1 VARGDSLPV
10 MVLVFA
16 YGSLLQPG
24 SLAST
29 VPDVDLDACRPAR
42 LHGWLR
48 CFDVAFPNDGSQPD
62 KAFLD
67 PDGHRP
73 PWVLLAN
80 LRRGGVGS
88 AVSGL
93 LVEVS
98 VASLERLRRR
108 ERRYRLC
115 PVPGA
120 LEPYDDSG
128 AIAGE
133 VLTARG
139 RAEFQAEEAVAAG
152 VVARSYVEGILAG
165 AEHWSQRAP
174 GFAADV
180 RASTV
185 FPTSGQIADLKRV
198 DRG

>member
-1 VARGDSLPV
+1 MLA

-16 YGSLLQPG
+16 YGSLLHPG
-24 SLAST
+24 SLQRT

-48 CFDVAFPNDGSQPD
+48 CFDLAFPNDGSQPD
-62 KAFLD
+62 KAFLAA
-67 PDGHRP
+67 DGHRP

-80 LRRGGVGS
+80 LRRGGAGS
-88 AVSGL
+88 AVNGL

-98 VASLERLRRR
+98 GAALERLRQR

-115 PVPGA
+115 PVPGS
-120 LEPYDDSG
+120 LEPYDAG
-128 AIAGE
+128 GPVLGE

-139 RAEFQAEEAVAAG
+139 RAEFQAPAAVAAG

-165 AEHWSQRAP
+165 AEHWSQRTP
-174 GFAADV
+174 GFAADFH
-180 RASTV
+180 ASTV
-185 FPTSGQIADLKRV
+185 LPTSGQIADLQRV